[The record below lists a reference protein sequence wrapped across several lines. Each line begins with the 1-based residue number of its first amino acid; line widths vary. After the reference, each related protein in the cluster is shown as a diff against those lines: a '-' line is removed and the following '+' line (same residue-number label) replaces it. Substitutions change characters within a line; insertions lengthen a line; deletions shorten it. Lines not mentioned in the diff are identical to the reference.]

1 MLSPGR
7 GYCNKTANARASGI
21 TGREVYRARAPFANF
36 SRDLTPPSAST
47 TSVRRVSDLGG
58 WHRVLKVKTRLKSNE
73 KNEPLARCQSVFALA
88 PATQRSASAAAC
100 AIDRSTTSM
109 LSPAK
114 IAILLFFWTMALA
127 AHTSGSQLQ
136 DPQDLIF
143 NANIAL
149 ERVLLPLSSCCSP
162 RLRFTRGSS
171 WCLLPFNSLF
181 YLCQCH
187 RRPDS
192 PRSLRGCRNR
202 C

>member
-21 TGREVYRARAPFANF
+21 TGREVYRARAPVANF

-100 AIDRSTTSM
+100 AIDDQK
-109 LSPAK
+109 LVCFP
-114 IAILLFFWTMALA
+114 
-127 AHTSGSQLQ
+127 
-136 DPQDLIF
+136 
-143 NANIAL
+143 
-149 ERVLLPLSSCCSP
+149 LPKSLSS
-162 RLRFTRGSS
+162 SS
-171 WCLLPFNSLF
+171 FGRWLSLSIHLEVNSKILKILFLMPTLP
-181 YLCQCH
+181 
-187 RRPDS
+187 
-192 PRSLRGCRNR
+192 
-202 C
+202 